1 MENTND
7 SRIARAGGKAGRLT
21 GALHRAQCH
30 DLRKRHVGSRYHI
43 WFDAVLRAEDDPIV
57 IGDET
62 NVQDHVMVHID
73 FGHPVHIGSRVTIGH
88 NAVVHGCTV
97 EDDVLIGM
105 NATILNDAH
114 VGKGSLVAAGALVLE
129 GQVIPPNSLVAGV
142 PAKVKKVFTAQEV
155 EDRQNYYIPLYLK
168 EGADYAATMGSGVP
182 KE

>member
-1 MENTND
+1 MILELPEPAGKPD
-7 SRIARAGGKAGRLT
+7 VAQARYIAPNATICGNVTLGRDT
-21 GALHRAQCH
+21 T
-30 DLRKRHVGSRYHI
+30 I

-182 KE
+182 EE